1 MLPIVAEMDYLT
13 QRLTERCDNTAAPA
27 VMPETTKGKE
37 VENASTQTFVGG
49 SSIAVQTDVSGIVS
63 SNPRTLQRGQSSSSQ
78 GKAQPLQQ
86 PTPHSESAPIGVHKF
101 IRERL
106 ARLQQPLP
114 RSIIV
119 QEKGIAQKIRT
130 ALPIP
135 ARVMDENIRGDLP
148 PWDKVT

>member
-1 MLPIVAEMDYLT
+1 MLPIVAEMAYLT
-13 QRLTERCDNTAAPA
+13 RRLTERCDNTAAPA
-27 VMPETTKGKE
+27 VTPETTK
-37 VENASTQTFVGG
+37 ENASTQTFVGG

-63 SNPRTLQRGQSSSSQ
+63 SNPHTLQRGQSSSSQ
-78 GKAQPLQQ
+78 GKAQPLQ

-106 ARLQQPLP
+106 AQLQQPLP
-114 RSIIV
+114 KSIIV

-135 ARVMDENIRGDLP
+135 ARVMDKNIRGDLP

>member
-1 MLPIVAEMDYLT
+1 MLPIVAEMAYLT
-13 QRLTERCDNTAAPA
+13 RRLTERCDNTAAPA
-27 VMPETTKGKE
+27 VMPETTKGRE

-78 GKAQPLQQ
+78 GKAQPLQ

-106 ARLQQPLP
+106 AQLQQPLP
-114 RSIIV
+114 KSIIV

-135 ARVMDENIRGDLP
+135 ARVMDKNI
-148 PWDKVT
+148 